1 MFLITSSFKLRNL
14 ATSILFIST
23 LLISAPLSSVEN
35 KNETRLNKEQIN
47 NLFLLAKVWGFLKYF
62 HPEIR
67 EGKIDI
73 DQVLLAGISEIL
85 GSQGSR
91 YDINRLLSKF
101 SNKISP
107 NNNPPNKIDEV
118 IIENDVKL
126 TVCGHSM
133 MFLMGT
139 KIDWQEDIMGSIFV
153 FDNPNAKSQCG
164 CGTSFGI
171 G

>member
-1 MFLITSSFKLRNL
+1 MANIITISNSALKQMSRIISSKKCDNL
-14 ATSILFIST
+14 
-23 LLISAPLSSVEN
+23 
-35 KNETRLNKEQIN
+35 
-47 NLFLLAKVWGFLKYF
+47 
-62 HPEIR
+62 
-67 EGKIDI
+67 
-73 DQVLLAGISEIL
+73 
-85 GSQGSR
+85 
-91 YDINRLLSKF
+91 LLSIKGGGCNGF
-101 SNKISP
+101 NYKISP

-118 IIENDVKL
+118 IIEKDVKL